1 MVIGVPRELKNEERR
16 IAMVPGGA
24 QTLVARGHRV
34 LVESR
39 AGVGSGFNDE
49 AYARV
54 GAEILPAAGPIF
66 ETADLLLKVKE
77 PLPAE
82 YEMLREGQILFT
94 YLHLAASEA
103 LTLNLLRR
111 KIVGIAYET
120 VETEDGFLPL
130 LSPMSEIAGRMAP
143 QEGAKYLEETFGGR
157 GVLLGGVPGVPPA
170 QVVIFGAGNVGS
182 NAARIAVGMGATVT
196 ILDIDPRRLRSADDF
211 FGGRVI
217 TMIADDYNVRTV
229 LAYADLVISA
239 VLVHGAKA
247 PRLITREM
255 LRSMK
260 TGSVLVD
267 VAIDQGG
274 IRRDLAPYHSRRS
287 DLPGRGGDPLYG
299 GKHAGRPAPH
309 GHQGAHGQH
318 PSLRAESRGQWL
330 EGGGAPRQSPF
341 EGRKPRPGKGNL
353 QGSGRS
359 LRPRLY
365 PCRRDAHIEK
375 RHPRSSFRDPWR
387 PLRAGHR
394 SAKHLSLFDLVGCF
408 SFLRAFASIC
418 LILSRVTS
426 NTCPT
431 SSRVWS

>member
-182 NAARIAVGMGATVT
+182 NATRIAVGMGATVT

-274 IRRDLAPYHSRRS
+274 SAETSRPTTHDDPIYLEEGVIHYTVANMPGALPRTATRALTVNTLPYVLNLADNGWKVAARL
-287 DLPGRGGDPLYG
+287 DKAL
-299 GKHAGRPAPH
+299 
-309 GHQGAHGQH
+309 
-318 PSLRAESRGQWL
+318 SRGVNLVQ
-330 EGGGAPRQSPF
+330 
-341 EGRKPRPGKGNL
+341 GKVT
-353 QGSGRS
+353 
-359 LRPRLY
+359 Y
-365 PCRRDAHIEK
+365 KAVAE
-375 RHPRSSFRDPWR
+375 
-387 PLRAGHR
+387 A
-394 SAKHLSLFDLVGCF
+394 FDLDYIPVEEM
-408 SFLRAFASIC
+408 L
-418 LILSRVTS
+418 T
-426 NTCPT
+426 
-431 SSRVWS
+431 